1 MAVRAAELQDLW
13 EEERRSKKPV
23 YSLKLNRYVRP
34 EPKWGI
40 ITRTVNDTFPALKAG
55 GREVSTNLLS
65 LFLVKVLVLK
75 KMCQRNVSLGLK
87 EINEYTT
94 VTRVR

>member
-1 MAVRAAELQDLW
+1 MAVRAAELRDLW

-55 GREVSTNLLS
+55 GREVSTSTSLLS

-75 KMCQRNVSLGLK
+75 KMCQP
-87 EINEYTT
+87 
-94 VTRVR
+94 

>member
-1 MAVRAAELQDLW
+1 MAVTVRAAELRDLW

-75 KMCQRNVSLGLK
+75 KMCQP
-87 EINEYTT
+87 
-94 VTRVR
+94 

>member
-1 MAVRAAELQDLW
+1 MGRRKTLKEACLQSEVESLCTVRT
-13 EEERRSKKPV
+13 
-23 YSLKLNRYVRP
+23 

-55 GREVSTNLLS
+55 GRKVSTNLLS

-75 KMCQRNVSLGLK
+75 KMCQP
-87 EINEYTT
+87 
-94 VTRVR
+94 

>member
-1 MAVRAAELQDLW
+1 MKKKILAVKAAELPDLW
-13 EEERRSKKPV
+13 EEERRSKKLV

-34 EPKWGI
+34 EPKWAI
-40 ITRTVNDTFPALKAG
+40 ITSTVNDTFPALKAG

-75 KMCQRNVSLGLK
+75 KMCQP
-87 EINEYTT
+87 
-94 VTRVR
+94 